1 MAGGTAANV
10 GEAFGRG
17 FGSALKEG
25 SRGRMQAEAGGSF
38 FDMGMSLTTMMQD
51 EAIARDQMAFQQR
64 LAAEYQA
71 MAASRRQSELQAQEQ
86 LMKRTGKLD
95 HEIKKVSAK
104 LGEYSMVDEDGI
116 KKNYDDLRTNYM
128 SSYMDIVERVSST
141 ATADSISRG
150 LGSSTFNSDRQA
162 DIIEKSMEKVGE
174 LDNLAFDSAIA
185 RSTKYADALNSG
197 RSSALDETKGVY
209 SAAIDAENPM
219 LTNFA
224 PQMMQTAYNQQADI
238 SQSAADQYADSS
250 ESFGRSVGSF
260 GEQVAPN
267 LGFTFGLNDKRVDVM
282 SDNDRELEYYRMAA
296 LGNNVPKYQD
306 KG

>member
-1 MAGGTAANV
+1 MAVNL
-10 GEAFGRG
+10 GEAAGKG

-25 SRGRMQAEAGGSF
+25 SRGRMMAEAGGSF
-38 FDMGMSLTTMMQD
+38 FDMGMSLTSMMQD

-71 MAASRRQSELQAQEQ
+71 MAASKRQSELQAQEQ
-86 LMKRTGKLD
+86 LMKRTGQLD
-95 HEIKKVSAK
+95 YEIKKASAK
-104 LGEYSMVDEDGI
+104 LGEYNMVDEDGI

-128 SSYMDIVERVSST
+128 SSYMDIVERVSSSET
-141 ATADSISRG
+141 AANIERG

-162 DIIEKSMEKVGE
+162 DIIEKSMDKVAE

-185 RSTKYADALNSG
+185 RSKNYADALNSG
-197 RSSALDETKGVY
+197 RANALDETKGVY
-209 SAAIDAENPM
+209 SAAINAENPM

-224 PQMMQTAYNQQADI
+224 PQMMQQAYQQQGDFTKMAMNN
-238 SQSAADQYADSS
+238 AADSQ
-250 ESFGRSVGSF
+250 ETFGAAVGRF
-260 GEQVAPN
+260 GEEIAPN

-282 SDNDRELEYYRMAA
+282 SDKDRQLEYYRTAA
-296 LGNNVPKYQD
+296 LGANVPEYKK